1 MIPSS
6 RVRGGPGLP
15 GLLPSWGRALLPHP
29 GLGCGLPA
37 SARCPGSPHPPNRG
51 RVLLSPDQAQACCFL
66 GRHTPTGRCAT
77 GQSLEAQ
84 PALCPLPSAPCPLP
98 GVLGAAGCSSHL
110 LPVRSE
116 NLRIWPDSK
125 GTKLHPESFYKP
137 QDPGPTLM
145 DLPPSVPVGAG
156 NVMVFERLPRLPG
169 SEAPIC

>member
-51 RVLLSPDQAQACCFL
+51 RDLLSPDQAQACCFL

-84 PALCPLPSAPCPLP
+84 PALCPLPSAPCPGCWGLP
-98 GVLGAAGCSSHL
+98 AAPPTSSL
-110 LPVRSE
+110 SD
-116 NLRIWPDSK
+116 LRI
-125 GTKLHPESFYKP
+125 
-137 QDPGPTLM
+137 
-145 DLPPSVPVGAG
+145 
-156 NVMVFERLPRLPG
+156 
-169 SEAPIC
+169 